1 MNRLLALGLTL
12 SLLLAACSVNPP
24 LAQESSGEDR
34 LVTIFALDG

>member
-1 MNRLLALGLTL
+1 MKRLLVLGLAL

-24 LAQESSGEDR
+24 RAQETSGEDR